1 MQKNDLTVPP
11 PLTSAHQAS
20 PHRVAVLGHDGV
32 GAFEVALA
40 VQAFAAAND
49 HARDVLYEVAVAGPG
64 RALVTR
70 TGYATS
76 FRLVPDRPLSW
87 AESAH
92 TLVVPAYPEQPH
104 TPAAL
109 VETIRRAHAGGTR
122 VVSLCLGTF
131 LVAAAGLLDGFRAT
145 THWHWADE
153 LAALHPRVRVEPES
167 LFVEDGGLFTS
178 GGGTAALDLVLH
190 LIEQDHG
197 SALAAEIAR
206 FMVVPLRRDG
216 DQTQYARWQVPG
228 RTRSLQDTLRWA
240 EEHLDEASTVAA
252 LAEHACMS
260 TRTFTRRFRDVVGIA
275 PMEWL
280 QRAKVRRAQELLQR
294 TTWTVDRI
302 AEASG
307 FGSEAALRYHF
318 TRLTEMPPGR
328 YRRTFGTARGRR
340 PETAGVA

>member
-1 MQKNDLTVPP
+1 MQKNDLMVHPS
-11 PLTSAHQAS
+11 LTSTNQAS
-20 PHRVAVLGHDGV
+20 PHRVAVLSHDGV

-49 HARDVLYEVAVAGPG
+49 HARDVLYEVAVAGPE

-76 FRLVPDRPLSW
+76 FRLVPDRLLSW

-92 TLVVPAYPEQPH
+92 TLIVPAYPEQLR

-109 VETIRRAHAGGTR
+109 IETVQRAHAGGTR

-131 LVAAAGLLDGFRAT
+131 LVAAAGLLDGLRAT
-145 THWHWADE
+145 THWHWADR
-153 LAALHPRVRVEPES
+153 LAALHPMVRVQPER

-216 DQTQYARWQVPG
+216 DQTQYARWKVTG

-260 TRTFTRRFRDVVGIA
+260 TRTFTRRFRDVVGIS

-294 TTWTVDRI
+294 TAWTIDRI

-328 YRRTFGTARGRR
+328 YRRTFGAARGRR